1 MSQTQASPA
10 PDTANRE
17 IIQTRTYDAPRELV
31 YQAFTDPQHVPH
43 WYGPNGFTITMHEMD
58 VREGGKWRFI
68 MHGPDGTDWDNLI
81 TYTKIV
87 KPERLEYLHGASD
100 EDPAHFNVIVTFEQ
114 KGNQTLLTMT
124 SLFPTAEARAA
135 VVSFGAI
142 ELGQQTLARL
152 AEHLTKM

>member
-1 MSQTQASPA
+1 
-10 PDTANRE
+10 
-17 IIQTRTYDAPRELV
+17 
-31 YQAFTDPQHVPH
+31 
-43 WYGPNGFTITMHEMD
+43 
-58 VREGGKWRFI
+58 
-68 MHGPDGTDWDNLI
+68 MHGPDGTNWDNLI

-87 KPERLEYLHGASD
+87 KPERLEYLHGSND
-100 EDPAHFNVIVTFEQ
+100 EDPAQFEVVVTFEE
-114 KGNQTLLTMT
+114 KGNQTVLTMS